1 MRVLLG
7 IGLVLAVVAAAAWV
21 FDDAPRR
28 VVVNLPDGAR
38 YEGGFRDG
46 RFHGAGVYDWPDGRR
61 YAGELR
67 AGLPNGQGVMTYPD
81 GARYEGGFRDDE
93 FDGEGVYTFPDGR
106 ELAGEF
112 RAGVFHG
119 EGRCLNRALGY
130 PCPDSRTDEPRR
142 RAGVSA

>member
-1 MRVLLG
+1 MNRVLLG
-7 IGLVLAVVAAAAWV
+7 FGLVLAVVAVAAMV

-38 YEGGFRDG
+38 YEGGFRD
-46 RFHGAGVYDWPDGRR
+46 
-61 YAGELR
+61 
-67 AGLPNGQGVMTYPD
+67 
-81 GARYEGGFRDDE
+81 DE
-93 FDGEGVYTFPDGR
+93 FDGEGVYTFADGR

-130 PCPDSRTDEPRR
+130 PCPGSRADEARR